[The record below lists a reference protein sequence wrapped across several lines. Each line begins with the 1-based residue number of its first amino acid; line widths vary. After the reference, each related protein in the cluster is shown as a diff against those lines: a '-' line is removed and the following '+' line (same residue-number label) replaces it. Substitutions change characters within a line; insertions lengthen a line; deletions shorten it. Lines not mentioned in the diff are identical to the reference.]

1 MPLMKHKKLKT
12 PVIYYVFAGI
22 LLLILAFAGY
32 QALKIYLPQLE
43 ESKGF
48 ESIKEEAGIKDISA
62 QEIIGSTAEIIS
74 EVNCPL
80 PKSSSLE
87 VRDGAT
93 ENINIGFSAPGDYKY
108 TIQANT
114 KEGLYY
120 SPEYYTATVA
130 VRADNSGKLTST
142 VILTKAGSDYK
153 LDRCRFVIAEKQS
166 DESEANAV
174 TQPADTAQSAGTAQT
189 PKDPPTSRPK
199 TGDDGMLD
207 IYLMICIL
215 AAGGLFM
222 LSVIYSVSTERLIK
236 R

>member
-1 MPLMKHKKLKT
+1 MLVTLC
-12 PVIYYVFAGI
+12 
-22 LLLILAFAGY
+22 LLPFTAFA
-32 QALKIYLPQLE
+32 AE
-43 ESKGF
+43 TESV
-48 ESIKEEAGIKDISA
+48 SIPV
-62 QEIIGSTAEIIS
+62 EIEGGGTAEIIS

-80 PKSSSLE
+80 PKESSLE
-87 VRDGAT
+87 VQDGAT

-153 LDRCRFVIAEKQS
+153 PDRCRFVIAEKQS

-236 R
+236 RK

>member
-1 MPLMKHKKLKT
+1 MLVTLC
-12 PVIYYVFAGI
+12 
-22 LLLILAFAGY
+22 LLPFTAFA
-32 QALKIYLPQLE
+32 AE
-43 ESKGF
+43 TESV
-48 ESIKEEAGIKDISA
+48 SIPV
-62 QEIIGSTAEIIS
+62 EIEGGGTAEIIS

-80 PKSSSLE
+80 PKESSLE
-87 VRDGAT
+87 VQDGAT
-93 ENINIGFSAPGDYKY
+93 ENINISFSVPGDYEY
-108 TIQANT
+108 TIQAET

-153 LDRCRFVIAEKQS
+153 PDRCRFVLAEKQS

-174 TQPADTAQSAGTAQT
+174 TQPANTEQSAGTAQT
-189 PKDPPTSRPK
+189 PKNPPTSRPK

-215 AAGGLFM
+215 AAGGLFA

-236 R
+236 RK

>member
-1 MPLMKHKKLKT
+1 MLVTLC
-12 PVIYYVFAGI
+12 
-22 LLLILAFAGY
+22 LLPFTAFA
-32 QALKIYLPQLE
+32 AE
-43 ESKGF
+43 AESV
-48 ESIKEEAGIKDISA
+48 SIPV
-62 QEIIGSTAEIIS
+62 EIEGGGTAEIIS

-87 VRDGAT
+87 VRDGTT

>member
-1 MPLMKHKKLKT
+1 MLVTLC
-12 PVIYYVFAGI
+12 
-22 LLLILAFAGY
+22 LLPFTAFA
-32 QALKIYLPQLE
+32 AE
-43 ESKGF
+43 AESV
-48 ESIKEEAGIKDISA
+48 SIPV
-62 QEIIGSTAEIIS
+62 EIEGGGTAEIIS

-215 AAGGLFM
+215 AAGGLFA

>member
-1 MPLMKHKKLKT
+1 MKKA
-12 PVIYYVFAGI
+12 IIF
-22 LLLILAFAGY
+22 LLTGAVTLVTLCLLPFSAFA
-32 QALKIYLPQLE
+32 AE
-43 ESKGF
+43 AESV
-48 ESIKEEAGIKDISA
+48 SIPV
-62 QEIIGSTAEIIS
+62 EIEGGGTAEIIS

-80 PKSSSLE
+80 PKESSLE
-87 VRDGAT
+87 VQDGAT

-142 VILTKAGSDYK
+142 VILTKAGSNYK
-153 LDRCRFVIAEKQS
+153 PDRCRFVIAEKQS

-174 TQPADTAQSAGTAQT
+174 TQPADTAQPAGTAQT

-207 IYLMICIL
+207 IYLLICIV
-215 AAGGLFM
+215 AAGGLFA

-236 R
+236 RK

>member
-1 MPLMKHKKLKT
+1 MLVTLC
-12 PVIYYVFAGI
+12 
-22 LLLILAFAGY
+22 LLPFTAFA
-32 QALKIYLPQLE
+32 AE
-43 ESKGF
+43 AESV
-48 ESIKEEAGIKDISA
+48 SIPV
-62 QEIIGSTAEIIS
+62 EIEGGGTAEIIS

-80 PKSSSLE
+80 PKESSLE
-87 VRDGAT
+87 VQDGAT
-93 ENINIGFSAPGDYKY
+93 ENINISFTAPGDYKY

>member
-1 MPLMKHKKLKT
+1 MLVTLCMFP
-12 PVIYYVFAGI
+12 FSAS
-22 LLLILAFAGY
+22 AA
-32 QALKIYLPQLE
+32 
-43 ESKGF
+43 ESA
-48 ESIKEEAGIKDISA
+48 SVPIPI
-62 QEIIGSTAEIIS
+62 EIEGGGTAEIIS

>member
-1 MPLMKHKKLKT
+1 MKKAT
-12 PVIYYVFAGI
+12 IY
-22 LLLILAFAGY
+22 LLTGVVMLVSLCMFSFSAFA
-32 QALKIYLPQLE
+32 AE
-43 ESKGF
+43 TVSV
-48 ESIKEEAGIKDISA
+48 SIPV
-62 QEIIGSTAEIIS
+62 EIEGGGTAEIIS

>member
-1 MPLMKHKKLKT
+1 MTGAVTLVTLC
-12 PVIYYVFAGI
+12 
-22 LLLILAFAGY
+22 LLPFTAFA
-32 QALKIYLPQLE
+32 AE
-43 ESKGF
+43 AESV
-48 ESIKEEAGIKDISA
+48 SIPV
-62 QEIIGSTAEIIS
+62 EIEGGGTAEIIS

>member
-1 MPLMKHKKLKT
+1 MLVTLC
-12 PVIYYVFAGI
+12 
-22 LLLILAFAGY
+22 LLPFTAFA
-32 QALKIYLPQLE
+32 AE
-43 ESKGF
+43 AESV
-48 ESIKEEAGIKDISA
+48 SIPV
-62 QEIIGSTAEIIS
+62 EIEGGGTAEIIS

-80 PKSSSLE
+80 PKESSLE
-87 VRDGAT
+87 VQDGAT

-130 VRADNSGKLTST
+130 VRADSSGKLTST
-142 VILTKAGSDYK
+142 VILTKAGSNYK
-153 LDRCRFVIAEKQS
+153 PDRCRFVIAEKQS

-174 TQPADTAQSAGTAQT
+174 TQPAGTAQS

-215 AAGGLFM
+215 AAGGLFA

-236 R
+236 RK

>member
-1 MPLMKHKKLKT
+1 MLVTLC
-12 PVIYYVFAGI
+12 
-22 LLLILAFAGY
+22 LLPFSAFA
-32 QALKIYLPQLE
+32 AE
-43 ESKGF
+43 AESV
-48 ESIKEEAGIKDISA
+48 SIPV
-62 QEIIGSTAEIIS
+62 EIEGGGTAEIIS

-80 PKSSSLE
+80 PKESSLE
-87 VRDGAT
+87 VQDGAT
-93 ENINIGFSAPGDYKY
+93 ENINISFTTPGDYKY

-142 VILTKAGSDYK
+142 VILTKAGSNYK

-174 TQPADTAQSAGTAQT
+174 TQPADTAQPTDTAQSAGTAQS

-207 IYLMICIL
+207 IYLLICIL

-222 LSVIYSVSTERLIK
+222 LAVIYSVSTERLIK
-236 R
+236 RK

>member
-1 MPLMKHKKLKT
+1 MKKA
-12 PVIYYVFAGI
+12 IIF
-22 LLLILAFAGY
+22 LLTGAVMLVTLCLLPFSAFA
-32 QALKIYLPQLE
+32 AE
-43 ESKGF
+43 AESV
-48 ESIKEEAGIKDISA
+48 SIPV
-62 QEIIGSTAEIIS
+62 EIEGGGTAEIIS

-80 PKSSSLE
+80 PKSSSVE
-87 VRDGAT
+87 VQDGAT
-93 ENINIGFSAPGDYKY
+93 ENINISFTTPGDYKY

-142 VILTKAGSDYK
+142 VILTKAGSNYK

-174 TQPADTAQSAGTAQT
+174 TQPADTAQPTDTAQSAGTAQS

-222 LSVIYSVSTERLIK
+222 LAVIYSVSTERLIK

>member
-1 MPLMKHKKLKT
+1 MTGAVTLVTLC
-12 PVIYYVFAGI
+12 
-22 LLLILAFAGY
+22 LLPFSAFA
-32 QALKIYLPQLE
+32 AE
-43 ESKGF
+43 AESV
-48 ESIKEEAGIKDISA
+48 SIPV
-62 QEIIGSTAEIIS
+62 EIEGGGTAEIIS

-93 ENINIGFSAPGDYKY
+93 ENINISFSVPGDYEY
-108 TIQANT
+108 TIQAET

-142 VILTKAGSDYK
+142 VILTKAGSNYK

-174 TQPADTAQSAGTAQT
+174 TQPADTAQPTDTAQSAGTAQS

-215 AAGGLFM
+215 AAGGLFA

-236 R
+236 RK

>member
-1 MPLMKHKKLKT
+1 MKKA
-12 PVIYYVFAGI
+12 IIF
-22 LLLILAFAGY
+22 LLTGAVTLVTLCLLPFSAFA
-32 QALKIYLPQLE
+32 AE
-43 ESKGF
+43 AESV
-48 ESIKEEAGIKDISA
+48 SIPV
-62 QEIIGSTAEIIS
+62 EIEGGGTAEIIS

-93 ENINIGFSAPGDYKY
+93 ENINISFSVPGDYEY
-108 TIQANT
+108 TIQAET

-142 VILTKAGSDYK
+142 VILTKAGSNYK

-174 TQPADTAQSAGTAQT
+174 TQPADTAQPTDTAQSAGTAQS

-215 AAGGLFM
+215 AAGGLFA

-236 R
+236 RK

>member
-1 MPLMKHKKLKT
+1 MLVTLC
-12 PVIYYVFAGI
+12 
-22 LLLILAFAGY
+22 LLPFTAFA
-32 QALKIYLPQLE
+32 AE
-43 ESKGF
+43 AESV
-48 ESIKEEAGIKDISA
+48 SIPV
-62 QEIIGSTAEIIS
+62 EIEGGGTAEIIS

>member
-1 MPLMKHKKLKT
+1 MLVTLC
-12 PVIYYVFAGI
+12 
-22 LLLILAFAGY
+22 LLPFTAFA
-32 QALKIYLPQLE
+32 AE
-43 ESKGF
+43 TESV
-48 ESIKEEAGIKDISA
+48 SIPV
-62 QEIIGSTAEIIS
+62 EIEGGGTAEIIS

-80 PKSSSLE
+80 PKESSLE
-87 VRDGAT
+87 VQDGAT
-93 ENINIGFSAPGDYKY
+93 ENINISFSVPGDYEY
-108 TIQANT
+108 TIQAET

-153 LDRCRFVIAEKQS
+153 PDRCRFVLAEKQS

-174 TQPADTAQSAGTAQT
+174 TQPANTEQSAGTAQT
-189 PKDPPTSRPK
+189 PKNPPTSRPK

-222 LSVIYSVSTERLIK
+222 LAVIYSVSTERLIK
-236 R
+236 RK

>member
-1 MPLMKHKKLKT
+1 MLVTLC
-12 PVIYYVFAGI
+12 
-22 LLLILAFAGY
+22 LLPFTAFA
-32 QALKIYLPQLE
+32 AE
-43 ESKGF
+43 AESV
-48 ESIKEEAGIKDISA
+48 SIPV
-62 QEIIGSTAEIIS
+62 EIEGGGTAEIIS

-87 VRDGAT
+87 VRDGTT

-153 LDRCRFVIAEKQS
+153 PDRCRFVLAEKQS

>member
-1 MPLMKHKKLKT
+1 MLVTLC
-12 PVIYYVFAGI
+12 
-22 LLLILAFAGY
+22 LLPFTAFA
-32 QALKIYLPQLE
+32 AE
-43 ESKGF
+43 AESV
-48 ESIKEEAGIKDISA
+48 SIPV
-62 QEIIGSTAEIIS
+62 EIEGGGTAEIIS

-80 PKSSSLE
+80 PKESSLE
-87 VRDGAT
+87 VQDGAT

-142 VILTKAGSDYK
+142 VILTKAGSNYK
-153 LDRCRFVIAEKQS
+153 PDRCRFVIAEKQS

-199 TGDDGMLD
+199 TAKTGDDGMLD

-215 AAGGLFM
+215 AAGGLFA

-236 R
+236 RK

>member
-1 MPLMKHKKLKT
+1 MLVTLC
-12 PVIYYVFAGI
+12 
-22 LLLILAFAGY
+22 LLPFTAFA
-32 QALKIYLPQLE
+32 AE
-43 ESKGF
+43 AESV
-48 ESIKEEAGIKDISA
+48 SIPV
-62 QEIIGSTAEIIS
+62 EIEGGGTAEIIS

-87 VRDGAT
+87 VQDGAT
-93 ENINIGFSAPGDYKY
+93 ENINISFNTPGDYKY

-142 VILTKAGSDYK
+142 VILTKAGSNYK

-222 LSVIYSVSTERLIK
+222 LAVIYSVSTERLIK

>member
-1 MPLMKHKKLKT
+1 MKKA
-12 PVIYYVFAGI
+12 IIF
-22 LLLILAFAGY
+22 LLTGAVMLVTLCLLPFTAFA
-32 QALKIYLPQLE
+32 AE
-43 ESKGF
+43 AESV
-48 ESIKEEAGIKDISA
+48 SIPV
-62 QEIIGSTAEIIS
+62 EIEGGGTAEIIS

-80 PKSSSLE
+80 PKESSLE
-87 VRDGAT
+87 VQDGAT
-93 ENINIGFSAPGDYKY
+93 ENINISFSVPGDYEY
-108 TIQANT
+108 TIQAEA
-114 KEGLYY
+114 KDGLYY

-174 TQPADTAQSAGTAQT
+174 TQPAGTAQT
-189 PKDPPTSRPK
+189 PKNPPTSRPQ
-199 TGDDGMLD
+199 TGDDSMLD
-207 IYLMICIL
+207 IYLLICIA

-222 LSVIYSVSTERLIK
+222 LAVIYSVSTERLIK

>member
-1 MPLMKHKKLKT
+1 MLVSLCM
-12 PVIYYVFAGI
+12 FSFS
-22 LLLILAFAGY
+22 AFA
-32 QALKIYLPQLE
+32 AE
-43 ESKGF
+43 TVSV
-48 ESIKEEAGIKDISA
+48 SIPV
-62 QEIIGSTAEIIS
+62 EIEGGGTAEIIS

>member
-1 MPLMKHKKLKT
+1 MTGAVTLVTLC
-12 PVIYYVFAGI
+12 
-22 LLLILAFAGY
+22 LLPFTAFA
-32 QALKIYLPQLE
+32 AE
-43 ESKGF
+43 AESV
-48 ESIKEEAGIKDISA
+48 SIPV
-62 QEIIGSTAEIIS
+62 EIEGGGTAEIIS

-153 LDRCRFVIAEKQS
+153 PDKCRFELSEKPS
-166 DESEANAV
+166 DAPETTVA
-174 TQPADTAQSAGTAQT
+174 TQSAAEQP
-189 PKDPPTSRPK
+189 PKNPPTSRPK

-207 IYLMICIL
+207 IYLLICIV

-222 LSVIYSVSTERLIK
+222 LAVIYSVSTERLIK
-236 R
+236 RK

>member
-1 MPLMKHKKLKT
+1 MLVTLC
-12 PVIYYVFAGI
+12 
-22 LLLILAFAGY
+22 LLPFTAFA
-32 QALKIYLPQLE
+32 AE
-43 ESKGF
+43 AESV
-48 ESIKEEAGIKDISA
+48 SIPV
-62 QEIIGSTAEIIS
+62 EIEGGGTAEIIS

-80 PKSSSLE
+80 PKESSLE
-87 VRDGAT
+87 VQDGAT

-142 VILTKAGSDYK
+142 VILTKAGSNYK

-174 TQPADTAQSAGTAQT
+174 TQPAGTAQT
-189 PKDPPTSRPK
+189 PKNPPTSRPQ
-199 TGDDGMLD
+199 TGDDSMLD
-207 IYLMICIL
+207 IYLLICIA

-222 LSVIYSVSTERLIK
+222 LAVIYSVSTERLIK
-236 R
+236 RK

>member
-1 MPLMKHKKLKT
+1 MFPLSASAAQT
-12 PVIYYVFAGI
+12 VSAAIPV
-22 LLLILAFAGY
+22 
-32 QALKIYLPQLE
+32 
-43 ESKGF
+43 
-48 ESIKEEAGIKDISA
+48 
-62 QEIIGSTAEIIS
+62 EIEGGGTAEIIS

-80 PKSSSLE
+80 PKESSLE
-87 VRDGAT
+87 VQDGAT

-142 VILTKAGSDYK
+142 VILTKAGSNYK
-153 LDRCRFVIAEKQS
+153 PDRCRFVLAEKQS

-236 R
+236 RK

>member
-1 MPLMKHKKLKT
+1 MLVTLC
-12 PVIYYVFAGI
+12 
-22 LLLILAFAGY
+22 LLPFTAFA
-32 QALKIYLPQLE
+32 AE
-43 ESKGF
+43 AESV
-48 ESIKEEAGIKDISA
+48 SIPV
-62 QEIIGSTAEIIS
+62 EIEGGGTAEIIS

-80 PKSSSLE
+80 PKESSLE
-87 VRDGAT
+87 VQDGAT
-93 ENINIGFSAPGDYKY
+93 ENINISFSVPGDYEY
-108 TIQANT
+108 TIQAEA
-114 KEGLYY
+114 KDGLYY

-142 VILTKAGSDYK
+142 VILTKAGSNYK

-174 TQPADTAQSAGTAQT
+174 TQPADTEQPTDTAQSAGTAQS

-207 IYLMICIL
+207 IYLLICIV

-222 LSVIYSVSTERLIK
+222 LAVIYSVSTERLIK